1 MAEGSKLTPAGKVVV
16 GLFVAACLF
25 GAYYFFIHGR
35 GGGNAAQDTGT
46 APRASGPA
54 PAPAYAGPRVEVGI
68 AYGTEKENWLK
79 WAAAEFAKTDDGGK
93 ITINLIPKGSLEG
106 GQAVW
111 RDEDKR
117 IHVWSPA
124 SSLYRDVLVQ
134 EWQPKHGNNPILK
147 EESLALSP
155 MVFVFW
161 DQRYKAFVEK
171 YKAVSFG
178 TIHDALAEQGGWDAI
193 AKQPDW
199 GVFKF
204 GHTHPNQSNSGLVTL
219 VLMAY
224 SYHNKKENET
234 LEMKDILDPKFQD
247 WMEGLERGVHR
258 MSNSTGN
265 MMKDMVRYGPSTYDA
280 LFVYEYVVI
289 DYLKNAE
296 GRWGKLQVVY
306 PRHNAWNDNPYYV
319 LDVPW
324 STKDQRR
331 AAEVFLQYLMSERVQ
346 KEALA
351 HGFRPGNTSVPIRDV
366 ADSPF
371 VLYEKAGLKLEPNQ
385 VCAPPK
391 AEVISNLLNVWERRV
406 GKR

>member
-1 MAEGSKLTPAGKVVV
+1 MTPAGKVVV
-16 GLFVAACLF
+16 GVFVAACVF
-25 GAYYFFIHGR
+25 GAYYFFVHGR
-35 GGGNAAQDTGT
+35 GGNPTHDTGST
-46 APRASGPA
+46 QHGPGPA
-54 PAPAYAGPRVEVGI
+54 PVVQYTGPKVEIGI

-79 WAAAEFAKTDDGGK
+79 WAIAEFAKTEAGGK
-93 ITINLIPKGSLEG
+93 ITVNLIPKGSLEG
-106 GQAVW
+106 GQLIW
-111 RDEDKR
+111 RDEDK
-117 IHVWSPA
+117 HVNVWSPA

-161 DQRYKAFVEK
+161 DQRYKAFIDK
-171 YKAVSFG
+171 YKTVSFA
-178 TIHDALAEQGGWDAI
+178 TIHDALGENGGWDAI

-234 LEMKDILDPKFQD
+234 LEMKDILDTKFQD
-247 WMEGLERGVHR
+247 WMVELERGVPR
-258 MSNSTGN
+258 MSHSTGD

-280 LFVYEYVVI
+280 LFVYENVVI

-296 GRWGKLQVVY
+296 GRWGALQVVY
-306 PRHNAWNDNPYYV
+306 PRHNMWNDNPYYI

-324 STKDQRR
+324 STPDQRR
-331 AAEVFLQYLMSERVQ
+331 AAEVFLQFLMSDRVQ
-346 KEALA
+346 KESLV
-351 HGFRPGNTSVPIRDV
+351 HGFRPGNTSIPIREV

-371 VLYEKAGLKLEPNQ
+371 VLYEKAGLKIEPNQ
-385 VCAPPK
+385 VCAPPR
-391 AEVISNLLNVWERRV
+391 AEVLNNLLVIWERRV
-406 GKR
+406 KK